1 MCRNMNFFV
10 TLQRP
15 RQQIILTMRR
25 YLRSARGSYL
35 LKDVSQ
41 LQHSHWY
48 QKIQHIIEDCTF
60 SIYIYKL
67 YLIILFVYINEW
79 FFLLLQ
85 FVIKSKDDVI
95 KYADSSKI
103 LQNSKFWPSIPAKL
117 DGKFSK
123 LNGKFS

>member
-1 MCRNMNFFV
+1 MSGDISINNK
-10 TLQRP
+10 LQ
-15 RQQIILTMRR
+15 QNKVITMKTV
-25 YLRSARGSYL
+25 LRI
-35 LKDVSQ
+35 KVDHQ
-41 LQHSHWY
+41 LQHSIWY
-48 QKIQHIIEDCTF
+48 QKIQYVIKDHTF
-60 SIYIYKL
+60 SIYIKKL

>member
-1 MCRNMNFFV
+1 MNSI
-10 TLQRP
+10 RD
-15 RQQIILTMRR
+15 
-25 YLRSARGSYL
+25 

>member
-1 MCRNMNFFV
+1 M
-10 TLQRP
+10 Q
-15 RQQIILTMRR
+15 
-25 YLRSARGSYL
+25 
-35 LKDVSQ
+35 
-41 LQHSHWY
+41 
-48 QKIQHIIEDCTF
+48 
-60 SIYIYKL
+60 
-67 YLIILFVYINEW
+67 FVYINEW

-103 LQNSKFWPSIPAKL
+103 LQNGKFWPSIPAKL